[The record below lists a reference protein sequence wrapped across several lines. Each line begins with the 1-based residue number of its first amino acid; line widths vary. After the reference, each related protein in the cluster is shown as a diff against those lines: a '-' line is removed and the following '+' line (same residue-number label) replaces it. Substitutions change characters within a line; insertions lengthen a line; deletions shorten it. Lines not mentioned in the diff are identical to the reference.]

1 MHFNKLVVYLF
12 LGSVSSAVSAP
23 VSRDV
28 STKTPSSKST
38 RGISERSNAQG
49 AISTVESSSQLGTE
63 LTGTLSSS
71 TQVVVPVESLAAT
84 EALDDGWVLVPRPTP
99 GQDPA
104 PTTSEPE
111 HHEPHP
117 ADPTTL
123 PEPQYSSA
131 PGEISLG
138 KRPKLITLLHTTVIA
153 FIMTANIPSLTLNNG
168 TRMPSVGLGCWM
180 GIPGEDER
188 VYYMCLNAIKTGYRH
203 FDTAAGY
210 GNEKQVGKAIRDSG
224 IPRTEIF
231 LTTKLPFARRL
242 KKV

>member
-23 VSRDV
+23 PRCVDQNSLFQVNKRHQREV
-28 STKTPSSKST
+28 KCT
-38 RGISERSNAQG
+38 
-49 AISTVESSSQLGTE
+49 
-63 LTGTLSSS
+63 SSS

-138 KRPKLITLLHTTVIA
+138 KRPKLITVNSVLIHILSYLWRGSFNTQGIYDHTA
-153 FIMTANIPSLTLNNG
+153 
-168 TRMPSVGLGCWM
+168 
-180 GIPGEDER
+180 
-188 VYYMCLNAIKTGYRH
+188 
-203 FDTAAGY
+203 
-210 GNEKQVGKAIRDSG
+210 
-224 IPRTEIF
+224 
-231 LTTKLPFARRL
+231 
-242 KKV
+242 